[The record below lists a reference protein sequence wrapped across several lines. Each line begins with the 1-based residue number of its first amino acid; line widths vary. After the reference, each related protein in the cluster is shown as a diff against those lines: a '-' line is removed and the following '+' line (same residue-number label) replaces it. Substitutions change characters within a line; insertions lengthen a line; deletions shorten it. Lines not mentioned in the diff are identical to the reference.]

1 MLLRKRLPLPFTKIE
16 TDSYVAVQLL
26 EQKKTLDFASLKYMA
41 EQVEGS
47 FTFTVLDQRNH
58 LYILLLQLKI
68 GKHRPAKKM
77 GYKWGL
83 RLQFPHE

>member
-47 FTFTVLDQRNH
+47 FTFTVLD
-58 LYILLLQLKI
+58 
-68 GKHRPAKKM
+68 P
-77 GYKWGL
+77 
-83 RLQFPHE
+83 